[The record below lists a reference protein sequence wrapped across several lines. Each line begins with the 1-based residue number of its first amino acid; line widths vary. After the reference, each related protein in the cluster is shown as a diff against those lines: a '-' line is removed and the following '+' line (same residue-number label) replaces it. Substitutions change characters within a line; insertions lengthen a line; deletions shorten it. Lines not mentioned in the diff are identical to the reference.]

1 MHVRGEETVKQK
13 WLFQAIIDGLL
24 NSFSYIVLQWFVV
37 SIFFDSVLADEKFY
51 IFICLLGP
59 IINSIVY
66 YKLLNK
72 MKNIKELIS
81 STFISVLV
89 FVVCMLIRFVC
100 IVTPLFTF
108 TPFQRE
114 LGNGDGIFIL
124 LSALIFT
131 ASTIVF
137 RFFILIYE
145 ISNVSM
151 EKNIE

>member
-1 MHVRGEETVKQK
+1 MYVRGEETVKQK
-13 WLFQAIIDGLL
+13 WVFQAIIDGLL

-37 SIFFDSVLADEKFY
+37 SIFFDRVLADEKFY

-59 IINSIVY
+59 IINSIIY
-66 YKLLNK
+66 YKFLNK
-72 MKNIKELIS
+72 TENIKELIS

-89 FVVCMLIRFVC
+89 FVVCMLMRFFC
-100 IVTPLFTF
+100 LVTPIFIF

-124 LSALIFT
+124 LSASIFI

-137 RFFILIYE
+137 RFLILVYE
-145 ISNVSM
+145 INRVSM

>member
-1 MHVRGEETVKQK
+1 MKQK
-13 WLFQAIIDGLL
+13 WVFQAIIDGLL

-37 SIFFDSVLADEKFY
+37 SIFFDRVLADEKFY

-59 IINSIVY
+59 IINSIIY
-66 YKLLNK
+66 YKFLNK
-72 MKNIKELIS
+72 TENIKELIS

-124 LSALIFT
+124 LSASIYI

-137 RFFILIYE
+137 RLLILTSEVFRVRKKAKILAR
-145 ISNVSM
+145 V
-151 EKNIE
+151 K